1 MKDHQV
7 ILFDG
12 VCNFCNYWVNFILA
26 RDKNDLFRFAALQ
39 SETGL
44 ELLKKFELSRTD
56 PSSLHY
62 AGTSFDTFI
71 LIDGKTYFTK
81 STAALMIAGKLKSVV
96 KLFYPFIFLPKPFRD
111 FFYDLIAKNRYKFFG
126 KREICRVPSDDEKK
140 KFIF

>member
-12 VCNFCNYWVNFILA
+12 VCNFCNYWANFILA
-26 RDKNDLFRFAALQ
+26 RDKNDFFRFAALQ
-39 SETGL
+39 STAGQ
-44 ELLKKFELSRTD
+44 ELLKKFKLNR
-56 PSSLHY
+56 
-62 AGTSFDTFI
+62 TSFDTFV
-71 LIDGKTYFTK
+71 LIDGENYSTK

-126 KREICRVPSDDEKK
+126 KRESCRIPTKEERG
-140 KFIF
+140 KFLD

>member
-26 RDKNDLFRFAALQ
+26 KDKNDLFRFAALQ
-39 SETGL
+39 SEAGQILLLNHGL
-44 ELLKKFELSRTD
+44 ENTD
-56 PSSLHY
+56 
-62 AGTSFDTFI
+62 FDTFI
-71 LIDGKTYFTK
+71 LINDENCFTK

-96 KLFYPFIFLPKPFRD
+96 RLFYPFIFLPKPIRD

-126 KREICRVPSDDEKK
+126 KKKQCRIPTEKERG
-140 KFIF
+140 KFLI

>member
-1 MKDHQV
+1 MKHHQV

-12 VCNFCNYWVNFILA
+12 DCNFCNYWVNFILA

-39 SETGL
+39 YDAGK
-44 ELLKKFELSRTD
+44 ELLKKFKLSR
-56 PSSLHY
+56 
-62 AGTSFDTFI
+62 TSFDTFI
-71 LIDGKTYFTK
+71 LIDGENYFTK

-126 KREICRVPSDDEKK
+126 KREVCRVPSDDEKK

>member
-1 MKDHQV
+1 MKVHQV

-12 VCNFCNYWVNFILA
+12 VCNFCNYWVNFIIE

-39 SETGL
+39 SEAGQ
-44 ELLKKFELSRTD
+44 ELLKKFKLSRTD
-56 PSSLHY
+56 PSSFYY

-71 LIDGKTYFTK
+71 LIDGEIHYTK

-96 KLFYPFIFLPKPFRD
+96 KLVYPFIFLPKPIRD

-126 KREICRVPSDDEKK
+126 KREVCRIPTEKERG
-140 KFIF
+140 KFL

>member
-26 RDKNDLFRFAALQ
+26 KDKNDYFRFAALQ
-39 SETGL
+39 SAAGQ
-44 ELLKKFELSRTD
+44 ELLKKFDLNR
-56 PSSLHY
+56 
-62 AGTSFDTFI
+62 TSFDTFI
-71 LIDGKTYFTK
+71 LIDGEKYITK

-111 FFYDLIAKNRYKFFG
+111 FFYNLIAKNRYKFFG
-126 KREICRVPSDDEKK
+126 KREICRIPTEEERG
-140 KFIF
+140 KFFD